1 MSSIKVR
8 GAKEGNLKNISLDI
22 PRDQLVVLTGL
33 SGSGKS
39 TLAVD
44 VIFQECQRQYLEA
57 IGLQGIQKP
66 QIDSITNVSPAI
78 MISQHQTNKNPR
90 STVGTLT
97 NIYTDLR
104 MVYEKLAVRAC
115 PSCHTL
121 ISAAACKEETEKV
134 EGDFKVYM
142 ACSACGYKM
151 DKLTRSHFSYNTMEG
166 ACSKCEGL
174 GKVMTL
180 NKPAIIQ
187 EQLSLEDGAVH
198 YWDHGA
204 YKDYQ
209 IAVLYSAFEHYGVP
223 VAPGTPVAAYSEAQK
238 ELLYYGVDAD
248 EVKKRFPD
256 IAPPKTVS
264 GGKFEGIYTTLW
276 RRLSEKGGEDN
287 RLSVFFESAVCPDCN
302 GERLAHLS
310 RHATVADVRLPELTV
325 KSLEQLLEWIVAL
338 EQSLSADS
346 DELVQVYLLDIKTKV
361 QRLLN
366 VGLGYLS
373 LDRATITLSGGEL
386 QRIKLAAAL
395 DSDLTG
401 LIYIL
406 DEPTIGLH
414 AKDTQGI
421 IEELKRLRDKGN
433 SVLVIEHDPDVM
445 QQADYIIDIGP
456 GSGKHGGQIIGE
468 GTLQQLMEQEGS
480 VTGAYLQRNDSPKSS
495 NRKGS
500 GEYLEIK
507 HATAHNLQNVHVRFP
522 LDSLIAVTGVSGSG
536 KSTLVF
542 DVLAEAA
549 AQSSSRQQENVV
561 LGKELF
567 DQQITIEQAAI
578 SKMKRSNVATY
589 SEVYTEI
596 RKLFAGVGEAKEK
609 GLTAKHF
616 SFNTP
621 GGRCENC
628 QGLGFVTSNMLFF
641 KDIEVKCPVCQGH
654 QFNEEVL
661 SVKYEDLSIRDVLQ
675 LSVEDALQVFCKH
688 SKIQRI
694 LQLLHEVG
702 LDYVQLGQTLTTLSG
717 GEGQRLK
724 LAKELISNK
733 GKRSLYLMDEPT
745 TGLHPVDVDNF
756 IVLLNRIVD
765 EGNTVIIVEHNQQ
778 VIAAADWIIDLGPEG
793 GNQGGQ
799 IVFEG
804 TPAEM
809 MAGSQTSTAQYLRQS
824 YSV

>member
-1 MSSIKVR
+1 MSNIKLR
-8 GAKEGNLKNISLDI
+8 GAAEGNLKHIDLDI
-22 PRDQLVVLTGL
+22 PRNQLVVFTGL

-39 TLAVD
+39 TLAVE

-57 IGLQGIQKP
+57 MGMQGIQKP
-66 QIDSITNVSPAI
+66 QVDSITNLSPAI
-78 MISQHQTNKNPR
+78 MISQHQSNKNPR

-115 PSCHTL
+115 PSCHEI
-121 ISAAACKEETEKV
+121 ISAAKCKEETEKIDG
-134 EGDFKVYM
+134 EFKVYM
-142 ACSACGYKM
+142 ICSACGYKM

-166 ACSKCEGL
+166 ACPTCEGL
-174 GKVMTL
+174 GKVMKL
-180 NKPAIIQ
+180 NEAAIIND
-187 EQLSLEDGAVH
+187 QLSLEEGAVL
-198 YWDHGA
+198 YWDNGA

-209 IAVLYSAFEHYGVP
+209 LAVLHAAYKHYGIAVS
-223 VAPGTPVAAYSEAQK
+223 PGTPIAAFSEAQK
-238 ELLYYGVDAD
+238 DLLYYGVEA
-248 EVKKRFPD
+248 EAMKKHFPELTV
-256 IAPPKTVS
+256 PKTVS
-264 GGKFEGIYTTLW
+264 AGKFEGIYTTLW
-276 RRLSEKGGEDN
+276 RRLAEKGGEDA
-287 RLSVFFESAVCPDCN
+287 RSAQYFEAGVCLSCN
-302 GERLAHLS
+302 GERLAELS
-310 RHATVADVRLPELTV
+310 RSVTVAEVRLPELTI
-325 KSLEQLLEWIVAL
+325 KSLEQLLDWIMTL
-338 EQSLSADS
+338 EQEIAGAG

-386 QRIKLAAAL
+386 QRIKLSAAL

-421 IEELKRLRDKGN
+421 IEEMKKLKDKGN
-433 SVLVIEHDPDVM
+433 TVLVIEHDPEVM

-456 GSGKHGGQIIGE
+456 GSGKHGGEIVGQ
-468 GTLQQLMEQEGS
+468 GTLQQLMEQESS
-480 VTGAYLQRNDSPKSS
+480 VTGVYLKRKHVMESKQRNGNGKFI
-495 NRKGS
+495 
-500 GEYLEIK
+500 EIK
-507 HATAHNLQNVHVRFP
+507 QANLHNLQNVSIKLP
-522 LDSLIAVTGVSGSG
+522 LGCLVSVTGVSGSG
-536 KSTLVF
+536 KSTLIF
-542 DVLAEAA
+542 DVLAEAS
-549 AQSSSRQQENVV
+549 AQEQVKQGINSNIV
-561 LGKELF
+561 LGKQLF
-567 DQQITIEQAAI
+567 DQQVTIEQSAI

-589 SEVYTEI
+589 TEVYSEI
-596 RKLFAGVGEAKEK
+596 RKLFAAVDTAKEK

-641 KDIEVKCPVCQGH
+641 KDIEVKCPVCQGD
-654 QFNEEVL
+654 QFNEDVL
-661 SVKYEDLSIRDVLQ
+661 AVKYEGSSIKEVLQ
-675 LSVEDALQVFCKH
+675 MSVEEALLAFRGH
-688 SKIQRI
+688 SKIKRI
-694 LQLLHEVG
+694 LQLLHKVG
-702 LDYVQLGQTLTTLSG
+702 LDYLQLGQTLTTLSG

-724 LAKELISNK
+724 LARELISNK
-733 GKRSLYLMDEPT
+733 GKNSLYLMDEPT

-756 IVLLNRIVD
+756 IVLLNEIVD

-778 VIAAADWIIDLGPEG
+778 IMAASDWIIDLGPEG
-793 GNQGGQ
+793 GNRGGQ

-809 MAGSQTSTAQYLRQS
+809 IANGQSVTAQYLRQ
-824 YSV
+824 V